1 MDKLFTKI
9 GILLA
14 GVAFF
19 ALFSCEEN
27 GPDGPDVPDVQLK
40 IDLSTKSVDI
50 PAEGGSF
57 SVTATIP
64 VSWNVT
70 ASESW
75 FSVSPSSG
83 EVGAA
88 TLVFGA
94 DKNES
99 GETRTGTATVSA
111 EGLQSVSITVSQA
124 SVEVVP
130 PVPDTELSVSPE
142 RLSFGPDAGTL
153 TLGITAN
160 KDWKVSADNSW
171 VTVDKSSG
179 NGNAQVSVSVTKNV
193 STSSRSAVI
202 TVVSEE
208 KSATVSVVQEGAKP
222 YLNLSWTNFD
232 AEAAGG
238 DLSLSIDSNVAWKAE
253 KQAAWVT
260 LTEASGAAGYT
271 TIVVSA
277 LENKDTA
284 ERSATVT
291 FSGDG
296 VSASIT
302 VRQKGAQQDG
312 VGGIG
317 GGVNDW
323 GDGNDLGFEGNN

>member
-1 MDKLFTKI
+1 MDKLFNKI

-27 GPDGPDVPDVQLK
+27 SPDGPDVPDVQLK

-64 VSWNVT
+64 VSWNVI

-83 EVGAA
+83 EAGAA

-323 GDGNDLGFEGNN
+323 GDGNDIGFGNNN

>member
-1 MDKLFTKI
+1 MDKLFNKI

-27 GPDGPDVPDVQLK
+27 SPDGPDVPDVQLK

-83 EVGAA
+83 EAGAA

-124 SVEVVP
+124 SVEVAP

-142 RLSFGPDAGTL
+142 RLSFSTDAGSATFN
-153 TLGITAN
+153 ITAN
-160 KDWKVSADNSW
+160 KDWTVSAGNASW
-171 VTVDKSSG
+171 LAIDKASG
-179 NGNAQVSVSVTKNV
+179 NGNASIQVSVTKNTV
-193 STSSRSAVI
+193 QQERSAVI

-208 KSATVSVVQEGAKP
+208 KTVSLTVVQAA
-222 YLNLSWTNFD
+222 
-232 AEAAGG
+232 AEP
-238 DLSLSIDSNVAWKAE
+238 DPDDV
-253 KQAAWVT
+253 
-260 LTEASGAAGYT
+260 
-271 TIVVSA
+271 
-277 LENKDTA
+277 
-284 ERSATVT
+284 
-291 FSGDG
+291 
-296 VSASIT
+296 
-302 VRQKGAQQDG
+302 
-312 VGGIG
+312 GIG

-323 GDGNDLGFEGNN
+323 GDGNDIGFGNNN